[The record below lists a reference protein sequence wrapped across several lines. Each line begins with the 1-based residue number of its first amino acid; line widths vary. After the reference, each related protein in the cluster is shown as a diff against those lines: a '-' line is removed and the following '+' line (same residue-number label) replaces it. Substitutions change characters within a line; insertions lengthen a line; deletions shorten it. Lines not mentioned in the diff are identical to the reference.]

1 MSRRYTK
8 LRKKLRELETGVVE
22 LLTLPPESPHRHSL
36 SDGVEERLDS
46 LKALLSSEMS
56 SSSDVNP
63 DHLLQIAEILSELD
77 IAFRCAAATGDG
89 HECSSPSGGG
99 SNAGQIDMADLG
111 FKVYDVPEELT
122 DDYAGEESKGKEE
135 DYEERRRDWP
145 SINGVKEE
153 GGEERQR
160 DWRLINGVKEEGDEG
175 WRRDGR
181 LIHAVKEEGD
191 EERRRIFAAVNGIKE
206 ESAMVWTH
214 TGNNIYK
221 VWGTGVVIGAFSM
234 AVFMTKFSA
243 CFYVIDFLGPLTPT

>member
-56 SSSDVNP
+56 SASDVNP

-77 IAFRCAAATGDG
+77 IAFRCAAATGDAD
-89 HECSSPSGGG
+89 ECLSPSGGG

-122 DDYAGEESKGKEE
+122 DDYAGEESKGKE

-145 SINGVKEE
+145 LSNGVKEE

-160 DWRLINGVKEEGDEG
+160 DRRLINGVEEGDEE

-181 LIHAVKEEGD
+181 LINGIKEEGR
-191 EERRRIFAAVNGIKE
+191 EERRRILPAVNGVKE
-206 ESAMVWTH
+206 ESAMVWARA
-214 TGNNIYK
+214 GNNFYK
-221 VWGTGVVIGAFSM
+221 VWGTGVVVGAFSM
-234 AVFMTKFSA
+234 AVFMAKFSA